1 MRGSSTTLD
10 PPRKGSFVSRPTVSG
25 SFIEE
30 LRASVGT
37 VTTDAAELE
46 RCARDW
52 SWAALYAAQDGGGP
66 APDAVVRAASD
77 EEVAATLRAASDA
90 GVPVVP
96 RGGGSGVMGAAV
108 PYHGGVVVDVSDM
121 RRVIEIDEKSMT
133 ATVEAGLNGRE
144 FERLLNDRGL
154 SFPHYPASAEWA
166 SVGGYVA
173 ARGSGVLSSRYGKIE
188 DQVLALR
195 VVTPTGDI
203 IDTVPV
209 PRHAVGPE
217 LTQLF
222 VGSEGTLGVITRV
235 TVKLMRL
242 PAHRRFEAV
251 AMPSLETGLD
261 ALRQVM
267 QRGLRPAVVRYYD
280 AEASS
285 GSLSAVVDRPLDH
298 PTALLMFEG
307 EREVADAEAQ
317 VALRLV
323 TDHGGTLLES
333 ELCSTWWKRRY
344 DFYHPPH
351 YPTLPSM
358 WGTIDAVAPYNTI
371 LGVYDA
377 IRAALEPFESSGLRL
392 RTHFSHW
399 YDWGTMVY
407 PRFVI
412 PDVSDQAD
420 PVALY
425 KDIWRTGVEA
435 ILEAGGVINDHHGV
449 GATLAPYLE
458 RQWGPAYATLL
469 RVKRALDPANIM
481 NPGKLGFPIES
492 PAAR

>member
-1 MRGSSTTLD
+1 M
-10 PPRKGSFVSRPTVSG
+10 SRSAVSG
-25 SFIEE
+25 SFIEG
-30 LRASVGT
+30 LRASIGT
-37 VTTDAAELE
+37 VTTDPDELA

-52 SWAALYAAQDGGGP
+52 SWASLYAAQNGGAP
-66 APDAVVRAASD
+66 VPDAVVRAASD
-77 EEVAATLRAASDA
+77 EEVAATLRAASEH

-121 RRVIEIDEKSMT
+121 NRVVEIDQTSMT

-144 FERLLNDRGL
+144 FERLLNERGL

-195 VVTPTGDI
+195 VVTPTGAI

-235 TVKLMRL
+235 TVKLVPL

-251 AMPSLETGLD
+251 AMPSLEAGVD
-261 ALRQVM
+261 ALRRVM
-267 QRGLRPAVVRYYD
+267 QRGVRPAVIRFYD

-285 GSLSAVVDRPLDH
+285 GSLSAVVGQPLDQ

-307 EREVADAEAQ
+307 ERAIADAEAE
-317 VALRLV
+317 VALGFMS
-323 TDHGGTLLES
+323 DDGGTLLDP
-333 ELCSTWWKRRY
+333 ELCRTWWERRY

-358 WGTIDAVAPYNTI
+358 WGTIDAVAPYGTI
-371 LGVYDA
+371 LGVYHA
-377 IRAALEPFESSGLRL
+377 IRAALEPFEANGLKL

-412 PDVSDQAD
+412 PDVSGEAD
-420 PVALY
+420 PMALY
-425 KDIWRTGVEA
+425 KDIWRAGVEA
-435 ILEAGGVINDHHGV
+435 ILDAGGVINDHHGV

-458 RQWGPAYATLL
+458 RQWGGPAYATLVS
-469 RVKRALDPANIM
+469 VKRALDPANVM
-481 NPGKLGFPIES
+481 NPGKLGFPLTTEEE
-492 PAAR
+492 AA

>member
-1 MRGSSTTLD
+1 
-10 PPRKGSFVSRPTVSG
+10 VSRTPVSA
-25 SFIEE
+25 SFIEV
-30 LRASVGT
+30 LRTLVGNAS
-37 VTTDAAELE
+37 TDLADLE

-52 SWAALYAAQDGGGP
+52 SWSALYAQQDGRG
-66 APDAVVRAASD
+66 ALPDVVVRPDTD
-77 EEVAATLRAASDA
+77 EEVAATLRAASEH

-96 RGGGSGVMGAAV
+96 RGGGSGVMGACV
-108 PYHGGVVVDVSDM
+108 PLQGGVVVDLGGMD
-121 RRVIEIDEKSMT
+121 RVIAIDEVSLT

-144 FERLLNDRGL
+144 FERLLNERGL

-188 DQVLALR
+188 DQVTSLR
-195 VVTPTGDI
+195 VVTPSGTI

-235 TVKLMRL
+235 TVRLVPL

-251 AMPSLETGLD
+251 AMPSLQAGVDGLR
-261 ALRQVM
+261 ATM
-267 QRGLRPAVVRYYD
+267 QRGIRPAVIRFYD

-285 GSLSAVVDRPLDH
+285 GSLSPIVGRPLAD

-307 EREVADAEAQ
+307 EAEVAEAEAE
-317 VALRLV
+317 ATMRLLGEL
-323 TDHGGTLLES
+323 GGARLEP
-333 ELCSTWWKRRY
+333 ELCSTWWERRY
-344 DFYHPPH
+344 DFYHPPY
-351 YPTLPSM
+351 YPQLPSM
-358 WGTIDAVAPYNTI
+358 WGTIDAVATYDRI
-371 LGVYDA
+371 LGVYEA
-377 IRAALEPFESSGLRL
+377 IQAALAPYEDVGLRL

-399 YDWGTMVY
+399 YEWGTMVY

-412 PDVSDQAD
+412 ADVSGQPD

-425 KDIWRTGVEA
+425 KEIWRAGVEA
-435 ILEAGGVINDHHGV
+435 VLAAGGVINDHHGV
-449 GATLAPYLE
+449 GATLAPYVE
-458 RQWGPAYATLL
+458 RQWGAAFETL
-469 RVKRALDPANIM
+469 VAIKQALDPANVM
-481 NPGKLGFPIES
+481 NPGKLGL
-492 PAAR
+492 PASTAVASR

>member
-1 MRGSSTTLD
+1 LS
-10 PPRKGSFVSRPTVSG
+10 VSHSAVSG

-30 LRASVGT
+30 LRASVGA
-37 VTTDAAELE
+37 VATDPSELA

-52 SWAALYAAQDGGGP
+52 SWASMFAARDGGGP
-66 APDAVVRAASD
+66 MPDAVVRAAGD
-77 EEVAATLRAASDA
+77 ADVAATLRIATAH

-108 PYHGGVVVDVSDM
+108 PYHGGVVLDVDGM
-121 RRVIEIDEKSMT
+121 RRMIDLDEQSLT
-133 ATVEAGLNGRE
+133 ATVEAGMNGRE
-144 FERLLNDRGL
+144 FEALLNERGL

-188 DQVLALR
+188 DLVVALR
-195 VVTPTGDI
+195 VVTPGGDV

-209 PRHAVGPE
+209 PRHAVGPD

-235 TVKLMRL
+235 TVKLVRL
-242 PAHRRFEAV
+242 PSQRRFAAV
-251 AMPSLETGLD
+251 AMPSLEGGLE
-261 ALRQVM
+261 ALREVM
-267 QRGLRPAVVRYYD
+267 QSGVRPAVIRFYD
-280 AEASS
+280 AEAAA
-285 GSLSAVVDRPLDH
+285 GSLSTVVDTPLEG

-307 EREVADAEAQ
+307 EREVADAEAE
-317 VALRLV
+317 VSLRRLAA
-323 TDHGGTLLES
+323 HGATLLDAG
-333 ELCSTWWKRRY
+333 LTQTWWERRY

-351 YPTLPSM
+351 YPTLPAM
-358 WGTIDAVAPYNTI
+358 WGTIDAVAPYGRI
-371 LGVYDA
+371 LDVYHA
-377 IRAALEPFESSGLRL
+377 IRAALAPFEADGLRL

-412 PDVSDQAD
+412 PDVSGHPD
-420 PVALY
+420 PRALY
-425 KDIWRTGVEA
+425 KDIWRTGIEA
-435 ILEAGGVINDHHGV
+435 ILGAGGVINDHHGV

-458 RQWGPAYATLL
+458 RQWGSAYATLL
-469 RVKRALDPANIM
+469 SVKRALDPANVM
-481 NPGKLGFPIES
+481 NPGKLGFPTAVV
-492 PAAR
+492 AAP

>member
-1 MRGSSTTLD
+1 MSRTS
-10 PPRKGSFVSRPTVSG
+10 VSA
-25 SFIEE
+25 SFIDS

-37 VTTDAAELE
+37 ASTDPDDLE
-46 RCARDW
+46 RCSRDW
-52 SWAALYAAQDGGGP
+52 SWPALYAKQDGR
-66 APDAVVRAASD
+66 AALPDVVVRPGTD
-77 EEVAATLRAASDA
+77 EEVAATLRLASEH

-96 RGGGSGVMGAAV
+96 RGGGSGVMGASV
-108 PYHGGVVVDVSDM
+108 PHHGGVVVDLGGM
-121 RRVIEIDEKSMT
+121 GRVIDIDEVSLT

-144 FERLLNDRGL
+144 FERVLNDRGL

-195 VVTPTGDI
+195 VVTANGAI

-222 VGSEGTLGVITRV
+222 IGSEGTLGVITRV
-235 TVKLMRL
+235 TVRLIPL

-251 AMPSLETGLD
+251 GLPSLQAGLD
-261 ALRQVM
+261 GLRSTM
-267 QRGLRPAVVRYYD
+267 QRGVRPAVIRFYD

-285 GSLSAVVDRPLDH
+285 GSLAPIVGRDLTD

-307 EREVADAEAQ
+307 EAEVAEAEADATMRMLTEQ
-317 VALRLV
+317 
-323 TDHGGTLLES
+323 GGTRLEP
-333 ELCSTWWKRRY
+333 ELCSTWWERRY

-358 WGTIDAVAPYNTI
+358 WGTIDAVATYDRI
-371 LGVYDA
+371 LAVYEA
-377 IRAALEPFESSGLRL
+377 IRGAMTQFEPSGLRL

-399 YDWGTMVY
+399 YEWGTMIY

-412 PDVSDQAD
+412 ADVTPLPD

-425 KDIWRTGVEA
+425 KDIWRAGVEA
-435 ILEAGGVINDHHGV
+435 VLDAGGVMNDHHGV
-449 GATLAPYLE
+449 GATLAPYVE
-458 RQWGPAYATLL
+458 RQWGAAFQTLIAL
-469 RVKRALDPANIM
+469 KQALDPANVM
-481 NPGKLGFPIES
+481 NPGKLGLPVA
-492 PAAR
+492 PAAAAH

>member
-1 MRGSSTTLD
+1 VAPSAASAGPD
-10 PPRKGSFVSRPTVSG
+10 RKLLLSRATVSG
-25 SFIEE
+25 SFIEQ
-30 LRASVGT
+30 LRGAVAT
-37 VTTDAAELE
+37 ATTDAAELE

-52 SWAALYAAQDGGGP
+52 SWASLYAAENGAARGP
-66 APDAVVRAASD
+66 DVVVRAAGD
-77 EEVAATLRAASDA
+77 DEVATTLRTASEH

-108 PYHGGVVVDVSDM
+108 PHHGGVVVDLSGM
-121 RRVIEIDEKSMT
+121 RSVVEIDEQSLT

-144 FERLLNDRGL
+144 FERLLNERGL

-188 DQVLALR
+188 DQILSLR
-195 VVTPTGDI
+195 VVTPTGEI
-203 IDTVPV
+203 IDTLPV

-217 LTQLF
+217 LTQLY

-235 TVKLMRL
+235 TVKLVAL
-242 PAHRRFEAV
+242 PPHRRFEAV
-251 AMPSLETGLD
+251 AMPSLEAGVE
-261 ALRQVM
+261 ALRRVM
-267 QRGLRPAVVRYYD
+267 QRGLRPAAIRFYD
-280 AEASS
+280 ADASS
-285 GSLSAVVDRPLDH
+285 GSLSAVVGRPLDR

-307 EREVADAEAQ
+307 EREIADAEAG
-317 VALRLV
+317 VALRYV
-323 TDHGGTLLES
+323 ADQGGTLLEPK
-333 ELCSTWWKRRY
+333 LCQTWWERRY

-358 WGTIDAVAPYNTI
+358 WGTIDAVASYNTI
-371 LGVYDA
+371 LGVYHA
-377 IRAALEPFESSGLRL
+377 IRGALEPFEDVDLRL

-412 PDVSDQAD
+412 PDVSGHPD

-425 KDIWRTGVEA
+425 KDIWRAGVEA
-435 ILEAGGVINDHHGV
+435 ILGAGGVINDHHGV
-449 GATLAPYLE
+449 GATLAPYLQ
-458 RQWGPAYATLL
+458 RQWGAPAFATL
-469 RVKRALDPANIM
+469 RRIKRALDPANVM
-481 NPGKLGFPIES
+481 NPGKLGFPANQEE
-492 PAAR
+492 AA